1 VEYCTNHVL
10 RAVVQVFVP
19 VVLEAVVL
27 VSVPVVVVLVSVPVV
42 VVLVSAVG
50 AAVVGRE

>member
-1 VEYCTNHVL
+1 MEYCTNHVL
-10 RAVVQVFVP
+10 RAVVQAFVP
-19 VVLEAVVL
+19 EVVLEAVA
-27 VSVPVVVVLVSVPVV
+27 PEV